1 VRRAVPG
8 PGAAGREPQVQG
20 AGHRVGQVRER
31 QGQVRR
37 RAATQA
43 LPLGGRV
50 RAYDRIFFSEISV
63 THSGGEVSFR
73 FFGRVL

>member
-50 RAYDRIFFSEISV
+50 PAVGFFFLFEGFSV
-63 THSGGEVSFR
+63 THSGAPS
-73 FFGRVL
+73 